1 VGLPPTYAGVTLVF
15 VVVVLYACSGPRG
28 SDQFWYLGDTMTL
41 LAGEPPLTNFLFP
54 GPLLRDDYPVEK
66 SYFVHH
72 TLVSYM
78 VLPFAGWLGAYHG
91 WIAFNIVC
99 ALTAAVLIAAALHR
113 LASPSV
119 ALIGYSVFLLLPLT
133 IWQTANMLQE
143 VAFCMMTALLTVLY
157 VFGERSLVRWIA
169 IFAVC
174 GVAVLCHPLYLPV
187 AGALP
192 FVFLWQKR
200 HALKVRHFV
209 LAGVVL
215 GAVLF
220 LQTMKSRWFPSTFEP
235 SLTAKILST
244 IPGQGNMEWHFRAE
258 LPALTLGLL
267 ISKAWHALKCQLALL
282 PTAVFFWPANVLL
295 LGSMLLISHRNEN
308 PRIARLVSATAVFM
322 GLFALL
328 ICSFR
333 NQFRYSLIIT
343 PAILISTAVYA
354 HRAFTSAR
362 RRRVAAGVAVAAL
375 LGFATIDTAIARRL
389 HREGKH
395 AAVAIE
401 DIRRQTES
409 LANDQCVVIEV
420 ASSSEPLMLAYALRP
435 RKCLILKRG
444 YLPPDKVQWLL
455 AKLGPKIVFCRP
467 GSDLPE
473 QAGATRLE
481 ANWPGRYHE
490 FEAYEVR
497 QAGRTAR

>member
-1 VGLPPTYAGVTLVF
+1 V
-15 VVVVLYACSGPRG
+15 
-28 SDQFWYLGDTMTL
+28 
-41 LAGEPPLTNFLFP
+41 
-54 GPLLRDDYPVEK
+54 
-66 SYFVHH
+66 
-72 TLVSYM
+72 
-78 VLPFAGWLGAYHG
+78 
-91 WIAFNIVC
+91 
-99 ALTAAVLIAAALHR
+99 AA
-113 LASPSV
+113 
-119 ALIGYSVFLLLPLT
+119 
-133 IWQTANMLQE
+133 
-143 VAFCMMTALLTVLY
+143 
-157 VFGERSLVRWIA
+157 
-169 IFAVC
+169 
-174 GVAVLCHPLYLPV
+174 LCHPLYLPV

-220 LQTMKSRWFPSTFEP
+220 LQTIKSRWLPSTLQP
-235 SLTAKILST
+235 SLTAIILGA
-244 IPGQGNMEWHFRAE
+244 IPGKGNMEWHFRAE
-258 LPALTLGLL
+258 LPALTLGLM
-267 ISKAWHALKCQLALL
+267 ISKIWDALKCQLALL
-282 PTAVFFWPANVLL
+282 PTAVFFWPANVML
-295 LGSMLLISHRNEN
+295 LGSVLLLRRRKED
-308 PRIARLVSATAVFM
+308 PRIARLVSATLVFV

-328 ICSFR
+328 VCFHQ

-375 LGFATIDTAIARRL
+375 LGFATIDAAIARRL
-389 HREGKH
+389 HREGKQ

-435 RKCLILKRG
+435 RKCLSIKRG
-444 YLPPDKVQWLL
+444 YLPPEKVQWLL
-455 AKLGPKIVFCRP
+455 AKLSPKIVFCRP

-473 QAGATRLE
+473 QAGATRMD
-481 ANWPGRYHE
+481 ANWPGQYHE
-490 FEAYEVR
+490 FQAYEVP
-497 QAGRTAR
+497 QAGTTAR